1 MSGTDGTEG
10 TGATG
15 ATGGGEVLAVREGDV
30 VRITL
35 SHPERRNALTFAMY
49 DRLAEACDLADEP
62 GVRVV
67 VLRGAGG
74 RAFAAGTDIRHFTAF
89 DEESGGEQGLAY
101 ERRVGRSLA
110 RLLALR
116 APLVGVVEGPAVGGG
131 LALAAACD
139 LLLATPDARFGAP
152 IARTLGNLLPA
163 PVVARLKDRL
173 GGARALGMLLTAELM
188 DAPTAAAAGLVHAVV
203 DREEL
208 DARAE
213 DLVERLRTA
222 APLTLAGLKETD
234 RRLAAA
240 AAAVDTD
247 DLLRRAYGSADF
259 REGVRA
265 FLARET
271 PRWEGR

>member
-1 MSGTDGTEG
+1 MSARTP
-10 TGATG
+10 
-15 ATGGGEVLAVREGDV
+15 GEVRAVREGAV

-35 SHPERRNALTFAMY
+35 ANPERRNALTFAMY
-49 DRLAEACDLADEP
+49 ERLLAACDLADEP
-62 GVRVV
+62 GVRVT

-74 RAFAAGTDIRHFTAF
+74 HAFAAGTDIAEFAAF
-89 DEESGGEQGLAY
+89 DPGTAGEEGLAY
-101 ERRVGRSLA
+101 ERRVGHVIA

-139 LLLATPDARFGAP
+139 VLLATPDARFGAP

-163 PVVARLKDRL
+163 PVVARLKDRI
-173 GGARALGMLLTAELM
+173 GGARTMALLLTAELM
-188 DAPTAAAAGLVHAVV
+188 DAETAHAAGLVHRVV
-203 DREEL
+203 PRDEL
-208 DARAE
+208 AERAGE
-213 DLVERLRTA
+213 LVERLASA

-247 DLLRRAYGSADF
+247 DLLRGVYGSADF
-259 REGVRA
+259 REGVAA
-265 FLARET
+265 FLAHRT